1 MVQAKTV
8 FPADPD
14 EVNYRPTR
22 RFHKVRK
29 GLSKQELNHQLLAF
43 HNRVPQEEVLKMA
56 QEGNKG
62 NFRHG
67 IFSNSFLTEEERQ
80 QFQAII
86 SQLYQDFVFNKSSD
100 FYQVEIVALYM
111 LKLRRAMELEDYDS
125 AEKLDRL
132 LRAHLREL
140 KTTKLTREGDK
151 PAGPET
157 SPAEWA
163 TALLEKA
170 RSLDMASQEKVAKP
184 PKRKKSVK
192 ELREGE

>member
-1 MVQAKTV
+1 M
-8 FPADPD
+8 
-14 EVNYRPTR
+14 
-22 RFHKVRK
+22 
-29 GLSKQELNHQLLAF
+29 SKQELTEEIVAF
-43 HNRVPQEEVLKMA
+43 HNRIPQEEVLKLA
-56 QEGNKG
+56 KVGNQNG
-62 NFRHG
+62 IRHG

-111 LKLRRAMELEDYDS
+111 LKLHRAMELEDYDS

-140 KTTKLTREGDK
+140 KTTKLSREGDK

>member
-1 MVQAKTV
+1 M
-8 FPADPD
+8 
-14 EVNYRPTR
+14 
-22 RFHKVRK
+22 
-29 GLSKQELNHQLLAF
+29 SKQEQSKDLPIF
-43 HNRVPQEEVLKMA
+43 HRRHPQEEIFKLAIELKK
-56 QEGNKG
+56 QNLRKG
-62 NFRHG
+62 VFANNFL
-67 IFSNSFLTEEERQ
+67 SEEERS

-86 SQLYQDFVFNKSSD
+86 SQLHKDFVFNKSSD

-170 RSLDMASQEKVAKP
+170 RSLDIATSEKPAP
-184 PKRKKSVK
+184 ARKRKKSVK
-192 ELREGE
+192 ELREGK

>member
-1 MVQAKTV
+1 M
-8 FPADPD
+8 
-14 EVNYRPTR
+14 
-22 RFHKVRK
+22 
-29 GLSKQELNHQLLAF
+29 SKHELNVDIPAF
-43 HNRVPQEEVLKMA
+43 HSRISKEEVFQMA
-56 QEGNKG
+56 VKGNAH

-67 IFSNSFLTEEERQ
+67 IFSNSFLTEEERS

-170 RSLDMASQEKVAKP
+170 RSLDIAASEKP
-184 PKRKKSVK
+184 GQSPKRKKSVK

>member
-1 MVQAKTV
+1 MSAQSPRK
-8 FPADPD
+8 
-14 EVNYRPTR
+14 
-22 RFHKVRK
+22 FHKVRK
-29 GLSKQELNHQLLAF
+29 GLSKQELTREIVAF
-43 HNRVPQEEVLKMA
+43 HNRIPQEEVLKMA
-56 QEGNKG
+56 QEGKPRVL
-62 NFRHG
+62 RHG
-67 IFSNSFLTEEERQ
+67 IFSNGILTEEERQ

-86 SQLYQDFVFNKSSD
+86 SQLHKDFVFNKSSD

-170 RSLDMASQEKVAKP
+170 RSLDIAASEKPGQP

>member
-8 FPADPD
+8 FPPGPAL
-14 EVNYRPTR
+14 VNPTGQR
-22 RFHKVRK
+22 QFKKARK
-29 GLSKQELNHQLLAF
+29 GLSKQELTEQIVAF
-43 HNRVPQEEVLKMA
+43 HNRIPQEEIFKMA
-56 QEGNKG
+56 QAGNQNG
-62 NFRHG
+62 VRHG
-67 IFSNSFLTEEERQ
+67 IFANAILNEAERK
-80 QFQAII
+80 QFQAVI
-86 SQLYQDFVFNKSSD
+86 SQLNQDFVFNKSSD
-100 FYQVEIVALYM
+100 FFQVEIVALYM

-151 PAGPET
+151 PVGPET

-170 RSLDMASQEKVAKP
+170 RSLDMASQEKPGKP
-184 PKRKKSVK
+184 PKLKKSVK
-192 ELREGE
+192 ELRKGE